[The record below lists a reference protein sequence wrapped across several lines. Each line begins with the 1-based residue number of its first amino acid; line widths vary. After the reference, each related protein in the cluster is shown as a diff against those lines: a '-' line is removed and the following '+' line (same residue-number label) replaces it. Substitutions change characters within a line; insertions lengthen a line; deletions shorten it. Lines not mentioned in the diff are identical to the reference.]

1 MSNQLRILALIL
13 LIVGATVHSPL
24 LGAAAF
30 VLAGATFITSWWTR
44 RVERGLRVRYLVPS
58 TLNYGDEAN
67 VTINITNTS
76 LLPIPWLQVTDSIPL
91 SLRVTAPLRAAFGV
105 SAGAS
110 RQIVYRIRGARRGY
124 YRLGP
129 LRLTTGDVLG
139 LYVRSMTIPV
149 AEMTVFPRVM
159 PLPHLQLPAQLPF
172 GPLSTRQR
180 RGEDP
185 ARPMGA
191 RPYQSSDGVRRLDWK
206 ASARHGEL
214 LVRRAEPSVA
224 PETMVALAFRAAD
237 YPAHVAK
244 DSLERAVVTAASLSA
259 ALLQR
264 KLPVGLVTNGIDPR
278 NPSADVVLAHGKGDG
293 HLQMLLHLMGRL
305 DVGTQTALHELLARQ
320 VLPWGGT
327 LALIVG
333 DLDVTM
339 LPQLDALRRRG
350 QHVVAYLLEPTASGL
365 AFARNQGLPTVS
377 VDERGVPMPLRH
389 A

>member
-13 LIVGATVHSPL
+13 LIAGATLRSPT

-30 VLAGATFITSWWTR
+30 ILAGATFVTSWWTKW
-44 RVERGLRVRYLVPS
+44 VERGLRVRYTVPG
-58 TLNYGDEAN
+58 TLNFGDEAN
-67 VTINITNTS
+67 VTIDITNTS
-76 LLPIPWLQVTDSIPL
+76 LLPVPWIQVTDSVPL
-91 SLRVTAPLRAAFGV
+91 TLRISAPLRAAFGI

-110 RQIVYRIRGARRGY
+110 RQIVYSIRGARRGF

-149 AEMTVFPRVM
+149 AEMTVFPRVL
-159 PLPHLQLPAQLPF
+159 PLPRLQLPAQLPF
-172 GPLSTRQR
+172 GPLATRQH

-206 ASARHGEL
+206 ASASHGEL

-224 PETMVALAFRAAD
+224 PETMLALAFRASD
-237 YPAHVAK
+237 YPAHVAQ
-244 DSLERAVVTAASLSA
+244 DSLERAVVATASLAA
-259 ALLQR
+259 ALIQR
-264 KLPVGLVTNGIDPR
+264 KLPVGLVTNGIDPK
-278 NPSADVVLAHGKGDG
+278 NPAADIVLVHGKGDG
-293 HLQMLLHLMGRL
+293 HLQTMLHLLGRL
-305 DVGTQTALHELLARQ
+305 DVGTQVGLPELLARQ

-327 LALIVG
+327 LALVVG
-333 DLDVTM
+333 DLDITM

-350 QHVVAYLLEPTASGL
+350 QHIVAYLLEPTAAGL
-365 AFARNQGLPTVS
+365 AFARSQGVPAVQ
-377 VDERGVPMPLRH
+377 VDERGVPLPSRSV
-389 A
+389 

>member
-13 LIVGATVHSPL
+13 LIAGAAVHSPL

-30 VLAGATFITSWWTR
+30 ILAGATFITSWWTR
-44 RVERGLRVRYLVPS
+44 RAERGLRIRYVVPN
-58 TLNYGDEAN
+58 TLNYGDEAD
-67 VTINITNTS
+67 VMIDITNTS
-76 LLPIPWLQVTDSIPL
+76 LLPIPWLQVTDSVPL
-91 SLRVTAPLRAAFGV
+91 PLRISAPLRAAFGV
-105 SAGAS
+105 GAGAS
-110 RQIVYRIRGARRGY
+110 RQIMYRIRGARRGY

-129 LRLTTGDVLG
+129 LRLRTGDVLG
-139 LYVRSMTIPV
+139 LYMRSMTIPV

-159 PLPHLQLPAQLPF
+159 PLPQLQLPAQLPF

-224 PETMVALAFRAAD
+224 PETMLALAFRTVD
-237 YPAHVAK
+237 YPAHVSQ
-244 DSLERAVVTAASLSA
+244 DSLERAVVTAASLGA
-259 ALLQR
+259 ALVQR
-264 KLPVGLVTNGIDPR
+264 KLPVGLVTNGIDPK

-293 HLQMLLHLMGRL
+293 HLQMLLHLLGRL
-305 DVGTQTALHELLARQ
+305 EAGTETSLSELLARQ

-327 LALIVG
+327 LALIVA
-333 DLDVTM
+333 DLDATM
-339 LPQLDALRRRG
+339 LPLFDALRRRG
-350 QHVVAYLLEPTASGL
+350 QHVVAYLLEPTATGI
-365 AFARNQGLPTVS
+365 AFARSQGLPTVP
-377 VDERGVPMPLRH
+377 VDERGVPMPLRN